1 MSPLQ
6 VIVLIASIWLISTLG
21 TAATEDDIPP
31 KNLDE
36 DNVLDKDID

>member
-1 MSPLQ
+1 MSTLQ
-6 VIVLIASIWLISTLG
+6 AVFLIASIWFVSTLG
-21 TAATEDDIPP
+21 HAPIEDDIPP